1 MPALSPSLQME
12 FRRTEILSLRR
23 APLTLTLMDKEK
35 DKSNEQE
42 GFKSEGLE
50 EVLASLILEGWL

>member
-1 MPALSPSLQME
+1 MN
-12 FRRTEILSLRR
+12 
-23 APLTLTLMDKEK
+23 KEK

-50 EVLASLILEGWL
+50 EVLVSLILEGWL